1 MNGRQ
6 ESSEFGAGD
15 VIYMVNIQI
24 NVEGLVWLL
33 LFYIHVILDVNKD
46 ELDWVQFDFIKNERG
61 ILVKLEPRGDYSE
74 WTDEQRQEIPIE

>member
-1 MNGRQ
+1 
-6 ESSEFGAGD
+6 
-15 VIYMVNIQI
+15 MVNIQI

-74 WTDEQRQEIPIE
+74 WTDEQRQEIPIK